1 MIPEE
6 WYKFQDWLKE
16 QADNSTGEMHEHFE
30 FVYNEWTSY
39 MAGKIRE
46 YIRSRSENNEQN

>member
-16 QADNSTGEMHEHFE
+16 QADNSTGEMHEHFV
-30 FVYNEWTSY
+30 FVYDAWTSY

-46 YIRSRSENNEQN
+46 YIRSRSEKNEQN